1 MKIKELII
9 VSIAFLALCNPTFG
23 KDDKEEMRFIVDKGL
38 NTAILQSK
46 RMAESLLEQKD
57 LLPRTIGK
65 QGTFVTSNEKAW
77 TSGFFP
83 GVLWYLYEANGD
95 ASLKVYAEDYTERV
109 EKQQFTTSNHD
120 VGFILYCS
128 YGNGWR
134 LTGNEEY
141 KKVMLQGAQS
151 LSTRFNPITGCI
163 KSWDRKTWQYPVII
177 DNMMNL
183 ELLLW
188 ASKNSEHSKFGSI
201 ACSHADITMKNHFR
215 PDYSCYH
222 VVSYDTI
229 TGKPDQKGTYQGYAD
244 DSDWS
249 RGQGWA
255 LYGYVMMYRETKQ
268 KEYLD
273 HAIHVAKFIMSHP
286 QMPDDKVPY
295 WDFDDPDIPNTPRDA
310 SAAAV
315 IASALI
321 ELSQYTKGR
330 FSKEC
335 LSVAETQLKTLSSP
349 EYLAEPGT
357 NCNFILKHSVGNKP
371 KKKEVDVPLT
381 YADYYYVEALL
392 RYKKSIL
399 KDKISVETKK

>member
-1 MKIKELII
+1 MKISYWALA
-9 VSIAFLALCNPTFG
+9 VFAFLTLSSFTT
-23 KDDKEEMRFIVDKGL
+23 DKKEMNQIVDKGL
-38 NTAILQSK
+38 QVATVQS
-46 RMAESLLEQKD
+46 RMMAKSLWDQKTK
-57 LLPRTIGK
+57 LPRTIGK
-65 QGTFVTSNEKAW
+65 QGTLTTIEPWAW

-83 GVLWYLYEANGD
+83 GVLWYLYEAGGD
-95 ASLKVYAEDYTERV
+95 DSLKIYADNYTRRLER
-109 EKQQFTTSNHD
+109 QQYTKSNHD
-120 VGFILYCS
+120 VGFMLYCS

-134 LTGNEEY
+134 LTKNEEY
-141 KKVMLQGAQS
+141 KKVLLQGAKS
-151 LSTRFNPITGCI
+151 LSTRFRPQVGCI
-163 KSWDRKTWQYPVII
+163 RSWDRKTWQYAVII

-188 ASKNSEHSKFGSI
+188 ASKNSDNTAFDRI
-201 ACSHADITMKNHFR
+201 ARSHADVTMKYHFR

-229 TGKPDQKGTYQGYAD
+229 TGKPDVRGTYQGYAD
-244 DSDWS
+244 DSDWA

-255 LYGYVMMYRETKQ
+255 LYGYTMMYRETKQ
-268 KEYLD
+268 KKYLEQ
-273 HAIHVAKFIMSHP
+273 AIHVARFIMSHP
-286 QMPDDKVPY
+286 QLPADKIPY
-295 WDFDDPDIPNTPRDA
+295 WDFDAPDIPNAPRDA
-310 SAAAV
+310 SAGAL

-321 ELSQYTKGR
+321 ELSQYTKGA

-335 LSVAETQLKTLSSP
+335 LSVAEIQLKTLTSS

-392 RYKKSIL
+392 RYKKDIL
-399 KDKISVETKK
+399 KEKVAIEIKK